1 MANQFSVTNAVAQGM
16 LNGTGLAEAL
26 GANAL
31 LRVYAG
37 TMPADADAALGSPTL
52 LGTLTLAATPFS
64 SFADANPGGRAIF
77 GTVTSD
83 TSADNSGTPAFFR
96 VTDSTGTTT
105 KCQGTAGNTG
115 ADLNFGVASIAA
127 GSVIAVSTA
136 GASYITLPEGP

>member
-1 MANQFSVTNAVAQGM
+1 MANQFSVTTVVAQGM

-26 GANAL
+26 GSGAL
-31 LRVYAG
+31 IRVYAG

-52 LGTLTLAATPFS
+52 LGTLTMATPPFS
-64 SFADANPGGRAIF
+64 AFADANPGGRATL

-96 VTDSTGTTT
+96 VLDSPGTTT

-115 ADLNFGVASIAA
+115 CDLNFGVATIAA
-127 GSVIAVSTA
+127 GSVIAV
-136 GASYITLPEGP
+136 ASGTITLPEGP